1 MIRIVQLTEA
11 VPGGEGG
18 GWRRGRGDVRRSSCR
33 AGPGGGQAA
42 YTHAV
47 HVGHHRLLLD
57 GLDVNRRLLSSFVGE
72 VSPGLTVG
80 HLLLPPVAHVA
91 RPVLGLPG
99 QPLLLLELPAKFHI
113 RL

>member
-33 AGPGGGQAA
+33 AAPRAG

-80 HLLLPPVAHVA
+80 HLLLASVAHVA

-99 QPLLLLELPAKFHI
+99 QPLLLLELPAKLHI